1 VCVPIR
7 NPGSNIIIE
16 NYLFLSF
23 STEDER
29 LIHRLNALYVCAAA
43 AAAHIEW
50 YNDYPGLGKYKKKK
64 KREC

>member
-1 VCVPIR
+1 M
-7 NPGSNIIIE
+7 
-16 NYLFLSF
+16 
-23 STEDER
+23 
-29 LIHRLNALYVCAAA
+29 CAAA